1 MSDRAAIAESVRVL
15 AQRIDGIVMD
25 KAMAREDKAEALT
38 QLRMKTNA
46 AGRVAFREIM
56 ILHLA
61 GVV

>member
-15 AQRIDGIVMD
+15 ARRIDGIVMD

-38 QLRMKTNA
+38 QLWMKTNA